1 MYQASYIHKL
11 KKFNVIGQSDT
22 PINGIWFFNHI
33 SVIYASPRSHLSGV
47 NHLLDPMSCFSQVKV
62 GFFWFVGEVGEVF
75 VPRCGWFRGLDLR
88 AFVPLVKGGDR
99 NGLGVGAEGGPP
111 GQPIVTAASPI
122 PCTLPVPR
130 SNSSVLTGTRRIIM
144 NLLCHVT
151 DISHTPQGLG
161 LSYILPYLRILDP
174 RMVRRARS
182 SFWRS
187 WPSFSSSSKM
197 IHG

>member
-22 PINGIWFFNHI
+22 PNRIWFFNHI

-144 NLLCHVT
+144 NLLCHATV
-151 DISHTPQGLG
+151 ISHTPQGLG
-161 LSYILPYLRILDP
+161 LSYHTYVSWTHGWYEEQGVPFGEAGQAFPVLPR
-174 RMVRRARS
+174 
-182 SFWRS
+182 
-187 WPSFSSSSKM
+187 
-197 IHG
+197 